1 MKNLIYLSLL
11 VFASASL
18 LTSCDKENHDNEE
31 EVITNLNYVLTDTA
45 GNTVA
50 MSFEDL
56 DGDGGNA
63 PTITGGTLA
72 ANMTYTGA
80 LTLSNESETPAE
92 DITVEIQEEDTDHQF
107 FFASTV
113 TGLSVAYADTD
124 DNNNPVGLATTVT
137 TGAAGTGTLTVT
149 LLHEPD
155 KSASGVATGDPSNA
169 GGETDIELTFSV
181 TVQ

>member
-1 MKNLIYLSLL
+1 MKNLFYFSLL
-11 VFASASL
+11 LFVSTLIFS
-18 LTSCDKENHDNEE
+18 SCRDDHDHDEQE
-31 EVITNLNYVLTDTA
+31 LITTLNYVLTDTA
-45 GNTVA
+45 GNTVT
-50 MSFEDL
+50 MSFQDL
-56 DGDGGNA
+56 DGDGGDA

-72 ANMTYTGA
+72 ANTTYTGS
-80 LTLSNESETPAE
+80 LTLSNESESPAG
-92 DITVEIQEEDTDHQF
+92 DITAEIREEDADHQF

-124 DNNNPVGLATTVT
+124 DNNNPIGLATTVT
-137 TGAAGTGTLTVT
+137 TGAAGTGNLTIT

-169 GGETDIELTFSV
+169 GGETDIEVTFSV